1 VNTLSADRQSIRVRC
16 LELALQGQLSSVSS
30 MSGAPS
36 TETVLAKA
44 KAFEAYIFGE
54 QR

>member
-16 LELALQGQLSSVSS
+16 LELALQGALSGINGS
-30 MSGAPS
+30 PS
-36 TETVLAKA
+36 ADTVLAKA

-54 QR
+54 QP